1 MRSSTSSSSDRVPR
15 GRWALTWALGV
26 ALAASIVC
34 GWEVALRTRGIGVAS
49 VDDGPELW
57 GRQRERAAVL
67 GKDAIILIGASEMQ
81 MSIDLDTMRGHTTG
95 IPVQLAISAAPFL
108 PLLAD
113 LADDERITGTVVA
126 SFSMASFFST
136 TTDSLSEQWVRRY
149 HTRRAS
155 HTRLFYE
162 RIEEALTRGVSS
174 TLLSTGRGARP
185 QQLLWTERTSY
196 VRTLPDRTQRADYE
210 IVDRDAAYR
219 HRVDVYLA
227 GEEPSFR
234 AVPDLDLR
242 LSTLEGMIHKI
253 EQRGG
258 KVILVRFPTTKRIWE
273 IDETMYPRGVYWSA
287 LESSTSARTIHFAD
301 YPSLSTF
308 DLPDGVHLDY
318 RDAPAFTAAL
328 SAILF
333 PLEELEDTRLRT
345 ETRLAGGQ

>member
-1 MRSSTSSSSDRVPR
+1 M
-15 GRWALTWALGV
+15 

-34 GWEVALRTRGIGVAS
+34 GWEVVLRVRGLGVAS

-81 MSIDLDTMRGHTTG
+81 MSIDVDTMRRHTTG
-95 IPVQLAISAAPFL
+95 TPVQLAISAAPFL

-113 LADDERITGTVVA
+113 LAEDERITGTVVV
-126 SFSMASFFST
+126 SFSMSSFFST
-136 TTDSLSEQWVRRY
+136 TSDSLSEQWVRRY
-149 HTRRAS
+149 ESQRAS
-155 HTRLFYE
+155 RTRLFYE
-162 RIEEALTRGVSS
+162 RIEEQLSRAVSAVLIS
-174 TLLSTGRGARP
+174 MGRDARP
-185 QQLLWTERTSY
+185 QQLLWPARTSY

-210 IVDRDAAYR
+210 IVDREAAYR

-234 AVPDLDLR
+234 AVADLDAR
-242 LSTLEGMIHKI
+242 LSAVEGMIHKI
-253 EQRGG
+253 QRRGG
-258 KVILVRFPTTKRIWE
+258 KVILVRFPTTKRIWQ
-273 IDETMYPRGVYWSA
+273 IDEIMYPRDVYWSA
-287 LESSTSARTIHFAD
+287 LARSTSARTIHFAD

-333 PLEELEDTRLRT
+333 APAEPE
-345 ETRLAGGQ
+345 ETRLPAQTRLADGQ